1 VAAVLSPPISVHQ
14 LLTAWQHDPI
24 SLTTAAVEIALVA
37 AYLAGVHRL
46 ARRGRHWPGWR
57 TIAFVAGIATVVVAV
72 QSGVASYDDSNFTVH
87 VVQHLLLMNVAPI
100 FLALAAPM
108 TLALQASRRANQERL
123 LKVLHHPV
131 ISFFTHPLVA
141 AGLSYATMIGY
152 FLTPFYNFSLE
163 HPVVHDLT
171 HLHFLLSGCLF
182 WWVVVGKDPS
192 RWRPSY
198 PVKLGLLAV
207 GVPVTAVLGVAL
219 SQARTSIAPHFHTVT
234 DTRAGGS
241 ILWIFGELTTLLAMG
256 VVLYQWLSFDER
268 EQARADRRVDQ
279 ALADPQPAAPPPEN
293 AGLPEGPTGPS
304 NSKRFGSG
312 ADTLPAGVTEQHP

>member
-1 VAAVLSPPISVHQ
+1 VLSPPISAHQ
-14 LLTAWQHDPI
+14 LLTAWQHDPV
-24 SLTTAAVEIALVA
+24 SLVAAAVELALVVW
-37 AYLAGVHRL
+37 YLAGVRRL
-46 ARRGRHWPGWR
+46 ARRGRHWPEWR
-57 TIAFVAGIATVVVAV
+57 TAGFLAGIATVVIAV

-100 FLALAAPM
+100 FLALSAPM
-108 TLALQASRRANQERL
+108 TLALQASGRPTQQRL
-123 LKVLHHPV
+123 LSIVHHPV
-131 ISFFTHPLVA
+131 VAFVTHPLVVA
-141 AGLSYATMIGY
+141 ALAYATMIGY

-171 HLHFLLSGCLF
+171 HLHFLISGCLF
-182 WWVVVGKDPS
+182 WWVVLGKDPS

-207 GVPVTAVLGVAL
+207 GIPVTAVLGVAL

-241 ILWIFGELTTLLAMG
+241 ILWIFGELTTLVAMG

-268 EQARADRRVDQ
+268 EQLRADRRADR
-279 ALADPQPAAPPPEN
+279 AAAEAAETRDRPRLPANAGSAEESAPADPGRL
-293 AGLPEGPTGPS
+293 GLGGG
-304 NSKRFGSG
+304 N
-312 ADTLPAGVTEQHP
+312 LPAGITEQHP